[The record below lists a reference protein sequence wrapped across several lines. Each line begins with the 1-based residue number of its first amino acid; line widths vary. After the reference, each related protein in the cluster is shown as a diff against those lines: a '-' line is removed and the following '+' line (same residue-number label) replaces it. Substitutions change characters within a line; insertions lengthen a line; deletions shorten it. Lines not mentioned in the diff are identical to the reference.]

1 MPTLPR
7 RLNFAKGADEGPLS
21 ECPKARNECQT
32 LKARTRSRCSTIL
45 KHTASFHAAT
55 TGLIARAVTKG
66 GEHRWTFNP
75 QENGNLPSIR
85 DLPESFRQTGRP
97 CSTGLTTLLTT
108 ASVCPSTRENLSSG
122 NQAFGLRKS
131 RNPLMALTP
140 CASVLAMYSGMI
152 GGFRDPTESGF
163 VCNPDSSDTQGH
175 WSLDQDG
182 PGLSINGHRT
192 LTGFR
197 FQNNYIATW
206 IAGPKTE
213 SLRGWPCFRS
223 LWSYCWA
230 LCCTATWKLYLTGK
244 FCREIL
250 RKKS

>member
-21 ECPKARNECQT
+21 ERPKARNECQT

-45 KHTASFHAAT
+45 KRTASFHAAT

-85 DLPESFRQTGRP
+85 DLPESSRQTGHP
-97 CSTGLTTLLTT
+97 GSTSLTTLLTT
-108 ASVCPSTRENLSSG
+108 VSVCPGTMANLSPG
-122 NQAFGLRKS
+122 DQAFGLRKS

-163 VCNPDSSDTQGH
+163 VSNPDSSDSQSHWMGLKSGSGWFWVVDQWKSYIDWLPIPGQLTSHLDIPSTQDRVSP
-175 WSLDQDG
+175 WLTMFQIFVIIL
-182 PGLSINGHRT
+182 LSIM
-192 LTGFR
+192 
-197 FQNNYIATW
+197 
-206 IAGPKTE
+206 
-213 SLRGWPCFRS
+213 
-223 LWSYCWA
+223 
-230 LCCTATWKLYLTGK
+230 LYRNL
-244 FCREIL
+244 EIVFDW
-250 RKKS
+250 